1 MLITTCGNSLP
12 LAKAVA
18 RKLKAQY
25 SPLTLSHFPDG
36 DIYLKF
42 NAAVKGHIV
51 AIMQSFQPKP
61 EQSLL
66 RVLFAAH
73 TARDL
78 GARKVILVAPYLAYM
93 RQDARF
99 NPGEAVSSKIVGSLL
114 SSAFDRVITFD
125 PHIHRYKSIR
135 DVFRCAA
142 TRLTAN
148 SLMADYIKRRYPK
161 NDYAI
166 IGPDWES
173 YQWAEHI
180 AKRMGAPVTVFRKK
194 RLSSYKVQVRMV
206 NPLPLKGKKAIIVDD
221 IISTGHT
228 MVEAA
233 KQLRKAGVKSIS
245 AVCVHP
251 LFVGKALQKMRK
263 AGISRIVSTNCIEH
277 PTNRIDV
284 SGMIVEEL
292 EKELRKERKR
302 KR

>member
-1 MLITTCGNSLP
+1 MLITTCGNSNA
-12 LAKAVA
+12 LAKQVVRQLNAQKRKA
-18 RKLKAQY
+18 RY
-25 SPLTLSHFPDG
+25 SPLTISHFPDR
-36 DIYLKF
+36 DLYLKF
-42 NAAVKGHIV
+42 NTEVKGQTVVI
-51 AIMQSFQPKP
+51 IQSFQPKP
-61 EQSLL
+61 DQSLL
-66 RVLFAAH
+66 RVLFAAY
-73 TARDL
+73 TAKDL
-78 GARKVILVAPYLAYM
+78 GAKKVILVAPYLAYM

-114 SSAFDRVITFD
+114 SKACDRIITFD

-135 DVFRCAA
+135 DVFSCAA
-142 TRLTAN
+142 SRLTAN
-148 SLMADYIKRRYPK
+148 GLMADYIGRKFK
-161 NDYAI
+161 NNVVI

-180 AKRMGAPVTVFRKK
+180 AKKIGAPVTIFRKK

-206 NPLPLKGKKAIIVDD
+206 APVPLKGKKAIIVDD

-263 AGISRIVSTNCIEH
+263 AGISHVVSTNCIEH
-277 PTNRIDV
+277 HTNKIDV
-284 SGMIVEEL
+284 SGMVVEEL
-292 EKELRKERKR
+292 EKER
-302 KR
+302 